1 MAVFQVDVQTRAGAI
16 YISNMYHV
24 VAASLEAAREQAL
37 SIIDIQRATLPT
49 FWSITAFRVATPAE
63 YDNQFVSEPVSIPG
77 TRTIGQAMPPF
88 VRFRVDF
95 RQGFRRPCRKFLIG
109 VAESDSDGDTFTQAA
124 IDFIRDSYINPILDV
139 PDLVLCGPDGS
150 LILGGDL
157 SKNVG
162 MRQLRRASKRK
173 KPVI

>member
-1 MAVFQVDVQTRAGAI
+1 MPVFQVDVQTRAGAI

-24 VAASLEAAREQAL
+24 VASSLEDARSQAL

-49 FWSITAFRVATPAE
+49 FWNITAFRVATPAPD
-63 YDNQFVSEPVSIPG
+63 DNQFVSEPVAIPG

-109 VAESDSDGDTFTQAA
+109 VAESDSDGDTFAPAT
-124 IDFIRDSYINPILDV
+124 IEYIRNNYINPILDV
-139 PDLVLCGPDGS
+139 PGLVLCGPDGS
-150 LILGGDL
+150 LISGGDL
-157 SKNVG
+157 SPNVG

-173 KPVI
+173 TPVI